1 MTTTR
6 VILAL
11 AALFIA
17 ALLAAWGVFVVTD
30 RTRSLDSAQSELLVM
45 AELLE
50 EHAHRTLEAADLLLL
65 RLKTEVE
72 GRGLDL
78 QRDDAASFAHL
89 ASIAATLPQ
98 VASLWVLGAEG
109 EVLANSLSPTREGAS
124 LADREYFTA
133 LRDGAEEPFVGGL
146 MDPRSRLP
154 SFFSLSRPIT
164 AADGSFGGVVV
175 AALHLDYFRRF
186 YRDLHLPAGS
196 TLLLLRQD
204 GTLLLREPEVDGLP
218 GARFP
223 AGIDALT
230 DARPQMVTTE
240 PSPVDRLDR
249 LVVRQLVAGFPVV
262 VMASRPLDTILL
274 HWQERLIYTG
284 VLVAVLLLAVALLA
298 PVGLR
303 AVRTEDRLRQAL
315 DAANVGLERN
325 VALRTAELE
334 AALHD
339 KNVLLSEVYH
349 RVKNNLQ
356 LVEALL
362 AMQSA
367 RLADPDAREAFA
379 ATRRR
384 IHTLGLVHQQL
395 LRGGDFATLDLRRFL
410 TDLCDTIAIGFA
422 AEERGIAVAVSAD
435 RVALDL
441 DRAIPLGLLVNELV
455 SNAFKHAFP
464 EGEGGTVAVT
474 ASRRGS
480 GGLILDVRDSGV
492 GWAPAEDGGGGG
504 GSGSD
509 AVRSS
514 GDRIIRALVAQL
526 GASVRITRD
535 HGTDV
540 RIDIPGVEDDDGR

>member
-17 ALLAAWGVFVVTD
+17 ALLAAWGVFVVSD
-30 RTRSLDSAQSELLVM
+30 RARNLETARGELLVM

-65 RLKTEVE
+65 RLKAEVE

-78 QRDDAASFAHL
+78 QQDDTAGFAHL
-89 ASIAATLPQ
+89 SSIAATLPQ
-98 VASLWVLGAEG
+98 VASLWVLGPDGA
-109 EVLANSLSPTREGAS
+109 VLANSLSPTREGAS
-124 LADREYFTA
+124 LADREYFSA
-133 LRDGAEEPFVGGL
+133 LRDGAPAPFIGGL
-146 MDPRSRLP
+146 MDPHSRRP
-154 SFFSLSRPIT
+154 SFFSLSRPVRT
-164 AADGSFGGVVV
+164 ADGSFGGVVV

-186 YRDLHLPAGS
+186 YRDLHLPDGS

-204 GTLLLREPEVDGLP
+204 GTLLLREPEVDGLA
-218 GARFP
+218 GSRFP

-230 DARPQMVTTE
+230 PARPHLVTTE
-240 PSPVDRLDR
+240 LSPVNGLER
-249 LVVRQLVAGFPVV
+249 LVVRQLVADFPVV
-262 VMASRPLDTILL
+262 VMASRPLATILR
-274 HWQERLIYTG
+274 HWQDRLIYTG
-284 VLVAVLLLAVALLA
+284 ILVAVLLLAVALLT

-303 AVRTEDRLRQAL
+303 AVRTEDRLRRAL

-325 VALRTAELE
+325 VALRTTELE

-362 AMQSA
+362 AMQSV
-367 RLADPDAREAFA
+367 RLSDPEAREAFA

-395 LRGGDFATLDLRRFL
+395 LRGGDFTTLDLRRFL

-422 AEERGIAVAVSAD
+422 AEDRGIAIAVSAD
-435 RVALDL
+435 RLALDL

-455 SNAFKHAFP
+455 SNTFKHAFP
-464 EGEGGTVAVT
+464 NGEGGTVTVT

-480 GGLILDVRDSGV
+480 GGLILDIRDSGV
-492 GWAPAEDGGGGG
+492 GWAPTEEGG
-504 GSGSD
+504 GSD
-509 AVRSS
+509 AVRTS

-540 RIDIPGVEDDDGR
+540 RVEIPGVEDHHGR